1 MHGILGTVGL
11 VLGTDLSPV
20 QRKYV
25 DTIKQSG
32 DALLSLINSIL
43 DLSKI
48 EASSLVL
55 EKVDF
60 RLGRLLDS
68 VAALMESR
76 AQQKGLAFKIECTP
90 DMPEVILGDPTR
102 IRQVLFNLVGNAIK
116 FTETGGVTVCVSH
129 TPLDN
134 DRVELRFDVSD
145 TGIGIDAK
153 QQKRIFDRFSQA
165 DGSTTRKF
173 GGTGLGLTICR
184 ELAQVMGGS
193 IGVESNTDQ
202 GSTFWFTVHCELGD
216 AANIDEQSRRSDQ
229 PVETAEFRPLRI
241 LVAEDNPVNQLI
253 AADTLE
259 KAGHHVDVVSNGI
272 EAVKA
277 VKDYPYDLILMDI
290 FMPEMDGLT
299 ATKKIPEMAGDES
312 KIPIIAL
319 TADAMAGEREKYIA
333 AGMSDY
339 ISKPFE
345 ANQLFGTIKRCI
357 DGGTGQ

>member
-134 DRVELRFDVSD
+134 DRVE
-145 TGIGIDAK
+145 
-153 QQKRIFDRFSQA
+153 
-165 DGSTTRKF
+165 
-173 GGTGLGLTICR
+173 
-184 ELAQVMGGS
+184 
-193 IGVESNTDQ
+193 
-202 GSTFWFTVHCELGD
+202 
-216 AANIDEQSRRSDQ
+216 
-229 PVETAEFRPLRI
+229 
-241 LVAEDNPVNQLI
+241 
-253 AADTLE
+253 
-259 KAGHHVDVVSNGI
+259 
-272 EAVKA
+272 
-277 VKDYPYDLILMDI
+277 
-290 FMPEMDGLT
+290 
-299 ATKKIPEMAGDES
+299 
-312 KIPIIAL
+312 
-319 TADAMAGEREKYIA
+319 
-333 AGMSDY
+333 
-339 ISKPFE
+339 
-345 ANQLFGTIKRCI
+345 
-357 DGGTGQ
+357 